1 MKVKDLDLEKK
12 VIINSFEYVYKGV
25 IKVRLKGIGAVQKVV
40 FKSQKPE
47 IEDKL
52 FDLNVLN
59 SEIKKLNIE
68 IL

>member
-1 MKVKDLDLEKK
+1 MKVKDLEPEKK

-25 IKVRLKGIGAVQKVV
+25 MKVRLKGIGAVQKVV

>member
-1 MKVKDLDLEKK
+1 MKVKDLGQK

-25 IKVRLKGIGAVQKVV
+25 MKVRLKGIGAVQKVV

>member
-1 MKVKDLDLEKK
+1 MKVKDLELGQK
-12 VIINSFEYVYKGV
+12 VIINSFDYVYKGV
-25 IKVRLKGIGAVQKVV
+25 IKVRLKNIGAVQKVV

-52 FDLNVLN
+52 FDLKVLN

>member
-1 MKVKDLDLEKK
+1 MKVKDLVLGQK

-25 IKVRLKGIGAVQKVV
+25 IKVRLKGIGAVQKIV
-40 FKSQKPE
+40 FQSQKPE

>member
-1 MKVKDLDLEKK
+1 MKVKDLVLEQK
-12 VIINSFEYVYKGV
+12 VIINSFEDVYKGV
-25 IKVRLKGIGAVQKVV
+25 MKVRLKGIGAVQKVV

-52 FDLNVLN
+52 FDLNVRN

>member
-1 MKVKDLDLEKK
+1 MKVKDLVLGQK

-25 IKVRLKGIGAVQKVV
+25 MKVRLKGIGAVQKIV
-40 FKSQKPE
+40 FQSQKPE

>member
-1 MKVKDLDLEKK
+1 MKVKDLDLGQK

-25 IKVRLKGIGAVQKVV
+25 MKVRLKGIGAVQKVV

-52 FDLNVLN
+52 FDLNILN

>member
-1 MKVKDLDLEKK
+1 MKVKDLVLGQK

-25 IKVRLKGIGAVQKVV
+25 MKVRLKGIGAVQKVV
-40 FKSQKPE
+40 FKSQEPE
-47 IEDKL
+47 IEDKN

>member
-1 MKVKDLDLEKK
+1 MKVKDLEPEKK

-25 IKVRLKGIGAVQKVV
+25 MKVRLKGIRAVQKVV

-68 IL
+68 IR

>member
-1 MKVKDLDLEKK
+1 MKVKDLEPEQK

-25 IKVRLKGIGAVQKVV
+25 MKVRLKGIGAVQKVV
-40 FKSQKPE
+40 FQSQKPE
-47 IEDKL
+47 IDDKL

>member
-1 MKVKDLDLEKK
+1 MKVKDLVLGQK

-25 IKVRLKGIGAVQKVV
+25 MKVRLKGIGAVQKVV

>member
-25 IKVRLKGIGAVQKVV
+25 MKVRLKGIGAVQKVV

-52 FDLNVLN
+52 FDMNVMNL
-59 SEIKKLNIE
+59 EIKKLNIE

>member
-1 MKVKDLDLEKK
+1 MKVKELKPQQK
-12 VIINSFEYVYKGV
+12 VSINSFEYVYQGV
-25 IKVRLKGIGAVQKVV
+25 NKVRLKGIGALQKVV
-40 FKSQKPE
+40 FQSQKPE

>member
-1 MKVKDLDLEKK
+1 MKVKDLVLEQK

>member
-1 MKVKDLDLEKK
+1 MKVKDLDLEEK

-25 IKVRLKGIGAVQKVV
+25 MKVRLKGIGAVQKVV

-52 FDLNVLN
+52 FDMNVMNL
-59 SEIKKLNIE
+59 EIKKLNIE

>member
-1 MKVKDLDLEKK
+1 MKVKNLDLEQKI
-12 VIINSFEYVYKGV
+12 IINSFEYAYKGV
-25 IKVRLKGIGAVQKVV
+25 MKVRLKGIGAVQKVV

>member
-1 MKVKDLDLEKK
+1 MKVKNLDLEQK

-25 IKVRLKGIGAVQKVV
+25 MKVRLKGIGAVKKVV

>member
-1 MKVKDLDLEKK
+1 MKVKNLDLEKK

-25 IKVRLKGIGAVQKVV
+25 MKVRLKGIGAVQKVV

-47 IEDKL
+47 IDDKL